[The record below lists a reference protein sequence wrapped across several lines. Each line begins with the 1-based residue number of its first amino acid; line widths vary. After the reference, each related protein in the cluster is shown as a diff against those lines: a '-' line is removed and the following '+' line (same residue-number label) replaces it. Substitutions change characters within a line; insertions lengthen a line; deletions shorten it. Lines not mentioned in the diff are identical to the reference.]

1 MKSKAI
7 RLIPL
12 CLLLLAT
19 TASAKFIVGQVID
32 AATGRPVP
40 GAILTLGSE
49 ELQTDASGEFK
60 LDFTGTG
67 LLRVNGGDRFAPLA
81 LPVSIS
87 ERLLI
92 PLIPAET
99 RLGEERVFLLPLFR
113 QVAGLQLFTADT
125 RWRVEWSQPPKVFL
139 DPTLSAEQRRLA
151 EEGLT
156 LPKLPNLADQSFF
169 GYTENELDADLL
181 IRPVEGAEAE
191 SVIFSWSPQDGQPLG
206 GMVLLGEEQG
216 TLLQRTLLR
225 LYGLHE
231 LPAEHPLRPYSI
243 LGDAKEFTRL
253 DAQLLAI
260 ARRLSLGTDLAWY
273 EAVRSE
279 GEDRREKRIK
289 LLALPFGVTY
299 EDPFQ
304 SHVAALNL
312 RRTMQAYS
320 RGFVVKPHQSLQQLQ
335 KAAAADLPL
344 PANLI
349 YDHPFTL
356 AEALQLTKEA
366 DCRYA
371 FWGEF
376 INRGETAYA
385 AFYALDA
392 ETGELLESR
401 ETVLNDRLHYPRF
414 LAEEGLKLS
423 RLLSPP
429 LELPAEYGDLSVNFS
444 SPRSSA
450 YVEVLTED
458 KLVAILHENDGE
470 TLLHLTPGRHKV
482 ELRYYL
488 PLRHENLVIGI
499 PVGERIFAVEIEE
512 GRNTRLATRYAMA
525 PTEAGRSWNYARVRI
540 TDNAGEIL
548 SEEVFDL
555 ASENEMWRI
564 LFKRVERLRA
574 PEEFAE

>member
-1 MKSKAI
+1 MKIKAT
-7 RLIPL
+7 RLAL
-12 CLLLLAT
+12 LFLLLMIT
-19 TASAKFIVGQVID
+19 SVSAKFIVGRVID

-40 GAILTLGSE
+40 GAWLTLGAE
-49 ELQTDASGEFK
+49 ELQTDDSGEFK

-81 LPVSIS
+81 LPVSTS
-87 ERLLI
+87 ERLLL
-92 PLIPAET
+92 PLIPSET

-113 QVAGLQLFTADT
+113 LVSGLQPFTADT
-125 RWRVEWSQPPKVFL
+125 RWRVSWNPPPQIYL
-139 DPTLSAEQRRLA
+139 DPALSAEQRKLA
-151 EEGLT
+151 REGLT
-156 LPKLPNLADQSFF
+156 LPKLPNLAEQSFF
-169 GYTENELDADLL
+169 TYTENELEADLL
-181 IRPVEGAEAE
+181 IRPTSDIEEV
-191 SVIFSWSPQDGQPLG
+191 VFSWSPQNGQPLG
-206 GMVLLGEEQG
+206 GVVLLGEEPG

-225 LYGLHE
+225 LYGLNE

-243 LGDAKEFTRL
+243 LGDAGEFTRL

-273 EAVRSE
+273 KAVKSE
-279 GEDRREKRIK
+279 DENSHEKRIK

-299 EDPFQ
+299 ENPYL
-304 SHVAALNL
+304 SHVAAFNL
-312 RRTMQAYS
+312 QRTMRGYS
-320 RGFVVKPHQSLQQLQ
+320 RGFVVKTHPELQQLREAT
-335 KAAAADLPL
+335 AANTRP
-344 PANLI
+344 PAELI
-349 YDHPFTL
+349 HTQAFTL
-356 AEALQLTKEA
+356 EEALQLTEEQG
-366 DCRYA
+366 CRYA

-392 ETGELLESR
+392 ETGELLIKR

-429 LELPAEYGDLSVNFS
+429 PALPGSYGNLTINFTSPHSSTYLEIMVDDHLM
-444 SPRSSA
+444 
-450 YVEVLTED
+450 
-458 KLVAILHENDGE
+458 AILHENAGE

-488 PLRHENLVIGI
+488 PMRHENLVIGI

-512 GRNTRLATRYAMA
+512 DRGTRLATRYAMA

-540 TDNAGEIL
+540 TNHTDEIL
-548 SEEVFDL
+548 TEEVFDL
-555 ASENEMWRI
+555 ASENEIWRI
-564 LFKRVERLRA
+564 LFKRVERTRT
-574 PEEFAE
+574 PEE